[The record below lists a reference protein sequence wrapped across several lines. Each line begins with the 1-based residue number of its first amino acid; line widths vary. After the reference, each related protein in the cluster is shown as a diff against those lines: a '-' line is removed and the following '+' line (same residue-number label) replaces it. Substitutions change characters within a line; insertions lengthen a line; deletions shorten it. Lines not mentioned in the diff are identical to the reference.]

1 MKTHANAIPEPVRI
15 SFRRRIAMPWA
26 SAAPFSRNMATDP
39 QEALPS
45 GTSKVSEDAK
55 ARLDQ
60 LARHYYAP
68 LRSFF
73 RKRTRN
79 SSEVHD
85 LVQQVFLRLAKHGTL
100 NIENADGYIFHTAA
114 NTLKDHYRRESVRER
129 FAQDPAHYPRDSEF
143 SPERVLEG
151 KEALDGVAA
160 VLRGLAERTRDVFVL
175 RCFEGLKYAEIAS
188 LHGISVR
195 AVEKHMAK
203 ALARLNEILSDTE
216 AGGPESRGRGS

>member
-1 MKTHANAIPEPVRI
+1 
-15 SFRRRIAMPWA
+15 
-26 SAAPFSRNMATDP
+26 MATDP
-39 QEALPS
+39 QNTLPPS
-45 GTSKVSEDAK
+45 TSAVREDGK

-60 LARHYYAP
+60 LARRYYAP

-73 RKRTRN
+73 RKRARN

-85 LVQQVFLRLAKHGTL
+85 LVQQVFLRLAQHGTL

-129 FAQDPAHYPRDSEF
+129 FAQDPAHYRGDSEF

-160 VLRGLAERTRDVFVL
+160 VLRGLPERTRDVFVL
-175 RCFEGLKYAEIAS
+175 RCFEGLKYAEIAH
-188 LHGISVR
+188 LHAISVR

-203 ALARLNEILSDTE
+203 ALARLSETLSDVE
-216 AGGPESRGRGS
+216 VGRSESRGRGL